1 MEELMTIVN
10 GLEGADISQIRISDG
25 QMMIAAIVS
34 IVVAAILC
42 FFGLKLKR
50 VLAALT
56 GFAMGAVIGGV
67 VAGIA
72 GLSGMAF
79 VGAILGCAAVVAI
92 LMGIFYKP
100 GIFFWS
106 FSSVVFLAGSFL
118 DISQMLFAMICLAL
132 GLIAAIVTMFVFE
145 PFVIIISGLSGA
157 ITIGVNAV
165 TLLGM
170 DDNLIVRL
178 IITLLFA
185 VLGIVVQFMMRSRE
199 IGKKEK
205 DYAEEF
211 RATTSMEAE
220 VERARRLLDD
230 DDDE

>member
-1 MEELMTIVN
+1 MDELMTIMN
-10 GLEGADISQIRISDG
+10 ELANADISQIRISDG

-34 IVVAAILC
+34 IVIAAVLC

-56 GFAMGAVIGGV
+56 GLTMGAIIGA
-67 VAGIA
+67 VAAVIA
-72 GLSGMAF
+72 GLSGMALAG
-79 VGAILGCAAVVAI
+79 VILGCAVVAAI
-92 LMGIFYKP
+92 LMGIFYKI

-106 FSSVVFLAGSFL
+106 FSSVVFVAGSFL
-118 DISQMLFAMICLAL
+118 DIKQMLFAAICLAL

-145 PFVIIISGLSGA
+145 PFVIIISSLSGA
-157 ITIGVNAV
+157 ISIGVNAV

-178 IITLLFA
+178 IITLILA
-185 VLGIVVQFMMRSRE
+185 VLGVGVQFMMRSRE

-205 DYAEEF
+205 DYADEF